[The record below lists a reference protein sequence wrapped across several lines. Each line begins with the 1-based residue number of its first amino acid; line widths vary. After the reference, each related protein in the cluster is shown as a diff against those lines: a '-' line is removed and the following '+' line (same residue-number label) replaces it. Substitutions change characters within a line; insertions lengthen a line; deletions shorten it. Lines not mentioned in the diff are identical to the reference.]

1 MRTSNKC
8 SALDSDSD
16 DVAPKAEAHETNTDS
31 ADKKAAKPKPKPMAK
46 SEGKK
51 PAVPE
56 TIVLSDSDLDS
67 DESLNMV
74 KENAKKEKK
83 ERDVPEKKR
92 RRKATPRSI
101 MHWETADHSAV
112 TFSELAAVEA
122 SQCAVLKQEEGGA
135 KPKAELAE
143 KKKTKAPQVQGPQV
157 AAPKMAEPKVAAP
170 KVAAAKPAAE
180 PKQAAESK
188 RETEPEERKKTG
200 TKEKKQ
206 ATAPKVEEPKMDSP
220 VMEAPKMEAKMEAA
234 ETLVKLAKNGSDD
247 GQGLAPS
254 KRKAESEEK
263 ETSGTKVPR
272 LTEAGVK
279 EPTNEAPK
287 DAKVNESI
295 NKVEELEVKVGPKEK
310 RSSEIIGAELK
321 PIAKK
326 VEDVHQAAKGCGIVD
341 KERVEAL
348 VHAFHCTDPACQ
360 QKRCA
365 DAKQVLKRMEVHV
378 QQCPTRRA
386 QQSAQQ
392 GGPPPQQAECKV
404 WKLWQA
410 LHRTKSSPGERKV
423 VRATLVSRA
432 AGRGGPGNSQ
442 QQQQQQEQQ
451 EQQEQHRLATYKP
464 PQPQYSPTRW

>member
-16 DVAPKAEAHETNTDS
+16 DVAPKAEAHDTNTDS

-74 KENAKKEKK
+74 KENAKEEKK

-92 RRKATPRSI
+92 RRTATPRSI
-101 MHWETADHSAV
+101 MYWETADHSAV
-112 TFSELAAVEA
+112 TYSELAAVEA

-220 VMEAPKMEAKMEAA
+220 VMEAPKMEAAK
-234 ETLVKLAKNGSDD
+234 TLAKLANGGSDD
-247 GQGLAPS
+247 GQGLALP
-254 KRKAESEEK
+254 KRKAEPEEK
-263 ETSGTKVPR
+263 KKSGTKVPR

-279 EPTNEAPK
+279 ERTNEAPK
-287 DAKVNESI
+287 DAKVNELTD
-295 NKVEELEVKVGPKEK
+295 KVEELEVKVGPKEK
-310 RSSEIIGAELK
+310 RSSEISGAELK
-321 PIAKK
+321 PIPKK
-326 VEDVHQAAKGCGIVD
+326 VEDVHQAAKGCEIVN
-341 KERVEAL
+341 KAL
-348 VHAFHCTDPACQ
+348 QVTCDLHGKQLPAMH
-360 QKRCA
+360 KA
-365 DAKQVLKRMEVHV
+365 TSDVDAKVRALEKQLSAQREELQKLQDKLKRFEQAMMFGFTQDGVRYAGFKELN
-378 QQCPTRRA
+378 TRTDRA
-386 QQSAQQ
+386 GA
-392 GGPPPQQAECKV
+392 
-404 WKLWQA
+404 
-410 LHRTKSSPGERKV
+410 
-423 VRATLVSRA
+423 
-432 AGRGGPGNSQ
+432 SQ
-442 QQQQQQEQQ
+442 
-451 EQQEQHRLATYKP
+451 ATYKP
-464 PQPQYSPTRW
+464 TQPQYSPTRW

>member
-1 MRTSNKC
+1 VGPRNMPRKRAGPLGGRRTRNPCTATSHSSSCILSPHHSPGNCHAPADMRTSNKC

-220 VMEAPKMEAKMEAA
+220 VMEAPKMEAAKMEAA
-234 ETLVKLAKNGSDD
+234 ETLVKLANNGSDD
-247 GQGLAPS
+247 GQGLALP
-254 KRKAESEEK
+254 KRKAEPEEK
-263 ETSGTKVPR
+263 KKSGTKVPR
-272 LTEAGVK
+272 LTE
-279 EPTNEAPK
+279 
-287 DAKVNESI
+287 I
-295 NKVEELEVKVGPKEK
+295 
-310 RSSEIIGAELK
+310 
-321 PIAKK
+321 
-326 VEDVHQAAKGCGIVD
+326 
-341 KERVEAL
+341 

-360 QKRCA
+360 QKTCA
-365 DAKQVLKRMEVHV
+365 DTKQVLKRMEVHV

-386 QQSAQQ
+386 ARAAV
-392 GGPPPQQAECKV
+392 GGA
-404 WKLWQA
+404 
-410 LHRTKSSPGERKV
+410 G
-423 VRATLVSRA
+423 RAAAA
-432 AGRGGPGNSQ
+432 AGRVQ
-442 QQQQQQEQQ
+442 MVQA
-451 EQQEQHRLATYKP
+451 LAGAP
-464 PQPQYSPTRW
+464 PHEELAGSA